1 MKFIELSEVTKK
13 VSIVTIV
20 ALFVAHTVFPQLF
33 LAVPIVILFVVM
45 ISYPGCE
52 KVGIRGMVEYMQAG
66 YAVTIISVIA
76 ILAVNTPK

>member
-13 VSIVTIV
+13 VSIATIA
-20 ALFVAHTVFPQLF
+20 ALFIVHAIFPQLF
-33 LAVPIVILFVVM
+33 LAVPIVILFIMM

-76 ILAVNTPK
+76 ILVVI